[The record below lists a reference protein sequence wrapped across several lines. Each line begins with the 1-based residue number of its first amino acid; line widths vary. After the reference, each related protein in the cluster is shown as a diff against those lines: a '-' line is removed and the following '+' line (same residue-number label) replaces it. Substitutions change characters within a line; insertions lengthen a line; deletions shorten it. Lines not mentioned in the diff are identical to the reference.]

1 VPPLGVL
8 FVFLAACF
16 LGLAFAS
23 GAHGGATG
31 WVIAAASVAVAL
43 WFGEAAFRMSRRRR

>member
-1 VPPLGVL
+1 VPPVGLL

-16 LGLAFAS
+16 LGLAVAA

-31 WVIAAASVAVAL
+31 WVIALAGFAVAA